1 MKVFNVFLIM
11 VIAALPSALSADS
24 LWTERSVKYV
34 GDSEARGI
42 CRAIVDDDTQVLERK
57 LRLHKSHITGG
68 YRFYTTGKAILGD
81 FSCNDKELLTFANE
95 IGANNVSN
103 YLRGGRVTMEE
114 YISSRD

>member
-42 CRAIVDDDTQVLERK
+42 CRAIVDDDTQDLVRK
-57 LRLHKSHITGG
+57 LRKHKSRIPGG
-68 YRFYTTGKAILGD
+68 YKFDTAGKAISGD
-81 FSCNDKELLTFANE
+81 FACNDKELLTFANE
-95 IGANNVSN
+95 IGASNVSN
-103 YLRGGRVTMEE
+103 YLRGGKVTMEE